1 MLALSKLST
10 GLGEEKKKKKFKK
23 VKTKNK
29 IKKITES
36 PTETKILLLSALNC
50 LNKD

>member
-1 MLALSKLST
+1 MHA
-10 GLGEEKKKKKFKK
+10 GIVEIVHGFGGGKKKKFKK